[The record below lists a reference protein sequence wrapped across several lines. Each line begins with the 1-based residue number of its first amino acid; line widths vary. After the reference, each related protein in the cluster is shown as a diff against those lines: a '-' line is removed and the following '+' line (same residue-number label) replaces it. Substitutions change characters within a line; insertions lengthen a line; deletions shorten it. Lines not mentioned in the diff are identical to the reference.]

1 MVKGRV
7 ALVTGGGTGIGKAIG
22 LQLAKN
28 GARVAIASRNR
39 SHLDAA
45 SAEFR
50 SLSLPVL
57 PVQMDV
63 RNKKD
68 VQRAVSEVVAE
79 WGEIHILVNN
89 AGISGLIT
97 TDDPD
102 DTKWY
107 DILDTNLNGMYLITK
122 EVLQHMPEHQGG
134 RVINVS
140 SVLGKFGV
148 PGYTAYCTT
157 KHGMIGFTRALALEV
172 VNRGITVNAICP
184 GWVDTEM
191 ATQGIKQTAA
201 LQGITPEEFKAQ
213 AVAAVPIKR
222 FLEADEV
229 AGLVCYIASDLAR
242 GITGQAINICGG
254 QTMV

>member
-28 GARVAIASRNR
+28 KARVAIASRNH

-45 SAEFR
+45 SVEFR

-89 AGISGLIT
+89 TSISGL
-97 TDDPD
+97 
-102 DTKWY
+102 
-107 DILDTNLNGMYLITK
+107 
-122 EVLQHMPEHQGG
+122 
-134 RVINVS
+134 
-140 SVLGKFGV
+140 
-148 PGYTAYCTT
+148 
-157 KHGMIGFTRALALEV
+157 
-172 VNRGITVNAICP
+172 
-184 GWVDTEM
+184 M
-191 ATQGIKQTAA
+191 ATHGIKETAA
-201 LQGITPEEFKAQ
+201 LQGITPEEFKTQ

-222 FLEADEV
+222 FLETDEV

-242 GITGQAINICGG
+242 SITGQAINICNG
-254 QTMV
+254 QTMI